1 MDAIGEGTGQYV
13 FELERAYTVLACVTI
28 ALYGWSILRSKTLS
42 SAIGWFAI
50 AWAVLD
56 GILYL
61 ARIFPA
67 PLGPNLAT
75 VIFGAALVAT
85 ARRREPAA

>member
-50 AWAVLD
+50 AWAILD

-75 VIFGAALVAT
+75 VIFGPPSWRQRGDRSPGA
-85 ARRREPAA
+85 